1 MSSTI
6 KQLENLLN
14 YSAEKNKVIAKN
26 ISNISTEGYNREDI
40 VFKKMLDE
48 NSNATL
54 RTSNTKHLPVISMN
68 GKSEKGFDIVYD
80 NSIDG
85 TSGMNNVN
93 IEREMSELAENTLR
107 FKFASKKVSD
117 YYKSIQNVIRGGGR

>member
-1 MSSTI
+1 MSTTI

-14 YSAEKNKVIAKN
+14 YSAEKNKVISKN
-26 ISNISTEGYNREDI
+26 IANISTEGYNREDI

-48 NSNATL
+48 NSNASL
-54 RTSNTKHLPVISMN
+54 RTSNSKHLPLISMN

-80 NSIDG
+80 DSFDG
-85 TSGMNNVN
+85 TSGVNNVN

-117 YYKSIQNVIRGGGR
+117 YYKSIKM